1 MAAFLALLK
10 KVLQRGEQELR
21 FVFRVKSMDVGTDRR
36 LYSIAL
42 DLEKPLRSRIESTA
56 SSEQI
61 RLSRIEIRPGS
72 VEFRITFLAAYE
84 FVATQEEFERNTSI
98 MIERIST
105 AIQATLSEVGIHD
118 LRLIAPRGRAEPRWV
133 SFLFASRFYEQPFR

>member
-21 FVFRVKSMDVGTDRR
+21 FVFRVKSLDVETDRR

-42 DLEKPLRSRIESTA
+42 DLEKPLRSRIESTV
-56 SSEQI
+56 STEHV
-61 RLSRIEIRPGS
+61 RLSRIEIRRGS
-72 VEFRITFLAAYE
+72 VEFWITLLAAYE
-84 FVATQEEFERNTSI
+84 FVAKQEDFERNTSQ

-105 AIQATLSEVGIHD
+105 AIQATFSEAGIHN
-118 LRLIAPRGRAEPRWV
+118 LRFDRP
-133 SFLFASRFYEQPFR
+133 SR